1 MSSPTDSLFSKVQ
14 SPDELIQRLRFD
26 PDPIPADS
34 DDLLAFLKRDRDL
47 QLRLLIR
54 DKAKDIPLSGI
65 VQQGGKIQITVL
77 DTLLEPGL
85 NPFLVLENIGVARS
99 LLSDCLELRR
109 RIETLQLDLFNYAQE
124 SYEFEESKKL
134 RDAELARLADEVQL
148 HDGLLAAK
156 RKEQTAFA
164 TVIAN
169 WAEAVASH
177 GADAAGHTP
186 EHRVDRMLIQSY
198 WPVIHSTSASDSGTP
213 KLVKVSNATYN
224 ALFSGSGSVFEIVWA
239 AMSSEA
245 KRSVKFETA
254 NQRNETLRLQNE
266 KSAIDSQI
274 AQITAARKIA
284 VYEHDL
290 AKNRNAIRDEK
301 WRRKVAQFEANSG
314 LGLNRRLR
322 DSLMLYSQVFGQLR
336 VALHAIEF
344 GQSEI
349 LGMAI
354 EGFDATRLDLRNRYI
369 LEPPRPQTQ
378 TTASAGVQESFD
390 DGIWISLDTLGS
402 YLVQA
407 EARMRR
413 RAHSTH
419 VSQTVLRLDGELG
432 EGDAP
437 ISLEQAVGPNSAL
450 AADNRRDNILAIRI
464 LNLGDP
470 ISLRLRLLR
479 PQPMGQYIPPDLQHP
494 GGSTLP
500 DPIWKILS
508 RYDLALDYAYLPSTS
523 AAIAPEVPAAV
534 TQFLNREL
542 NGLLKATVGRAEP
555 TARKLSL
562 RIEVWHT

>member
-1 MSSPTDSLFSKVQ
+1 MSSSSDSLFSKVQ

-26 PDPIPADS
+26 PDPIPTDS
-34 DDLLAFLKRDRDL
+34 DELLDFLKRDKDL

-65 VQQGGKIQITVL
+65 VQQGGKIRITVL

-109 RIETLQLDLFNYAQE
+109 RIEALQLDLFNYAQE
-124 SYEFEESKKL
+124 SYEFEETKKL

-148 HDGLLAAK
+148 HDGLLTAK

-169 WAEAVASH
+169 WAEAVTSY
-177 GADAAGHTP
+177 GADAPGHTS
-186 EHRVDRMLIQSY
+186 EHRVDRILIQSY
-198 WPVIHSTSASDSGTP
+198 WPVIHSTSTP
-213 KLVKVSNATYN
+213 GNAAPALVKVSNATN
-224 ALFSGSGSVFEIVWA
+224 SAMFSGSVFDIVWA
-239 AMSSEA
+239 AMSSDA

-301 WRRKVAQFEANSG
+301 WRRKVVQFEANSG

-322 DSLMLYSQVFGQLR
+322 DSLMLYSEIFGQLR

-349 LGMAI
+349 LGMTI
-354 EGFDATRLDLRNRYI
+354 EGFDAERLDLRNRYI
-369 LEPPRPQTQ
+369 LEPARTQTQ
-378 TTASAGVQESFD
+378 SVPGADVQESFD

-413 RAHSTH
+413 RAHSTQ

-432 EGDAP
+432 EGSAP

-450 AADNRRDNILAIRI
+450 AADTRRDHILAIRI

-470 ISLRLRLLR
+470 ISLRLRLRR

-494 GGSTLP
+494 DGSSLP

-523 AAIAPEVPAAV
+523 AAVAPEVPATV

>member
-1 MSSPTDSLFSKVQ
+1 MSSSSDSLFSKVQ

-26 PDPIPADS
+26 PDPIPTDS
-34 DDLLAFLKRDRDL
+34 DELLDFLKRDKDL

-65 VQQGGKIQITVL
+65 VQQGGKIRITVL

-109 RIETLQLDLFNYAQE
+109 RIEALQLDLFNYAQE
-124 SYEFEESKKL
+124 SYEFEETKKL
-134 RDAELARLADEVQL
+134 REAELARLADEVQL
-148 HDGLLAAK
+148 QDGLLAAK

-164 TVIAN
+164 SLIAN
-169 WAEAVASH
+169 WTEAVTSH
-177 GADAAGHTP
+177 GADAPGHTS
-186 EHRVDRMLIQSY
+186 EHRVDRALIQSY
-198 WPVIHSTSASDSGTP
+198 WPLIHSTSTP
-213 KLVKVSNATYN
+213 GNGAPELVKVSNAPYS
-224 ALFSGSGSVFEIVWA
+224 ALFSGSVFDIVWA
-239 AMSSEA
+239 AMSSDA

-274 AQITAARKIA
+274 AQISAAKKIA
-284 VYEHDL
+284 VYDHDL
-290 AKNRNAIRDEK
+290 AKHRNAIRDEK
-301 WRRKVAQFEANSG
+301 WRRKVMQFEANSG

-322 DSLMLYSQVFGQLR
+322 DSLMLYSEIFGQLR

-349 LGMAI
+349 LGMTI
-354 EGFDATRLDLRNRYI
+354 EGFDAERLDLRNRYI
-369 LEPPRPQTQ
+369 LEPASTQTQ
-378 TTASAGVQESFD
+378 SAPGEDVQESFD

-419 VSQTVLRLDGELG
+419 VTQSVLRLDGELG
-432 EGDAP
+432 EGSAP

-450 AADNRRDNILAIRI
+450 AANTRRDNILAIRI

-470 ISLRLRLLR
+470 ISLRLRLQR
-479 PQPMGQYIPPDLQHP
+479 PQPMGQYVPPDLQHP
-494 GGSTLP
+494 NGSWLP

-508 RYDLALDYAYLPSTS
+508 NYDLALDYAYLPSTS
-523 AAIAPEVPAAV
+523 AAVAPEVPAAV

-542 NGLLKATVGRAEP
+542 NGLLKATVGPAEP

>member
-1 MSSPTDSLFSKVQ
+1 MSSSSDSLFSKVQ

-26 PDPIPADS
+26 PDPIPTDS
-34 DDLLAFLKRDRDL
+34 DELLDFLKRDKDL

-65 VQQGGKIQITVL
+65 VQQGGKIRITVL

-109 RIETLQLDLFNYAQE
+109 RIEALQLDLFNYAQE
-124 SYEFEESKKL
+124 SYEFEETKKL

-169 WAEAVASH
+169 WAEAMASH
-177 GADAAGHTP
+177 GADAPGHTS

-198 WPVIHSTSASDSGTP
+198 WPVIHSTSTPGNGTP
-213 KLVKVSNATYN
+213 ELVKVSNAPYS
-224 ALFSGSGSVFEIVWA
+224 ALFSGSVFDIVWA
-239 AMSSEA
+239 AMSSDA

-274 AQITAARKIA
+274 AQISAAKKIA

-301 WRRKVAQFEANSG
+301 WRRKVVQFEANSG

-322 DSLMLYSQVFGQLR
+322 DSLMLYSEIFGQLR

-344 GQSEI
+344 GQTEI
-349 LGMAI
+349 LGMTI
-354 EGFDATRLDLRNRYI
+354 EGFDAERLDLRNRYI
-369 LEPPRPQTQ
+369 LEPASTQTQ
-378 TTASAGVQESFD
+378 SAPGADVQESFD

-419 VSQTVLRLDGELG
+419 VTQSVLRLDGELG
-432 EGDAP
+432 EGSAP
-437 ISLEQAVGPNSAL
+437 INLEQAIGPNSAL
-450 AADNRRDNILAIRI
+450 AADTRRDNILAIRI

-470 ISLRLRLLR
+470 ISLRLRLRR
-479 PQPMGQYIPPDLQHP
+479 PQPMGQYVPPDLQHP
-494 GGSTLP
+494 SGSWLP

-508 RYDLALDYAYLPSTS
+508 SYDLALDYAYLPSTS
-523 AAIAPEVPAAV
+523 AAVAPEVPSVV

-542 NGLLKATVGRAEP
+542 NGLLKATVGPAEP